1 MPIHPIGRTGESD
14 RDGTD
19 SPPQNRA
26 DMFTNHLFGGMTEQE
41 IDIEIADEL
50 AA

>member
-1 MPIHPIGRTGESD
+1 
-14 RDGTD
+14 
-19 SPPQNRA
+19 
-26 DMFTNHLFGGMTEQE
+26 MFTNHLFGGMTDEE

>member
-1 MPIHPIGRTGESD
+1 
-14 RDGTD
+14 
-19 SPPQNRA
+19 
-26 DMFTNHLFGGMTEQE
+26 MFTNHLFGGMTEQE

>member
-1 MPIHPIGRTGESD
+1 MP
-14 RDGTD
+14 GTTTHD
-19 SPPQNRA
+19 ENRA

>member
-1 MPIHPIGRTGESD
+1 MPIHPIGRTGPAAT
-14 RDGTD
+14 GPTT
-19 SPPQNRA
+19 PPQNRA